1 MHLKDRYKLVIF
13 DCDGT
18 LVDSERISNRLISD
32 MMNELGISMN
42 EKRSLQLF
50 KGTHFGKILEYID
63 SSLQK
68 SLDFDFEKEYRRRC
82 RISFETE
89 LKEIKGASQ
98 FIKNLNIPVCV
109 ASNGPQDKMDSS
121 LNVTG
126 LMNLIGRENVF
137 SAYDIGKFKPDPGLF
152 NYAANKFS
160 VHHADALVIEDTV
173 PGIQAA
179 LAAQMDV
186 WAILHEG
193 INDEILDF
201 EIPVFRDFDEIK
213 I

>member
-1 MHLKDRYKLVIF
+1 MHWKDRYKLVIF

-18 LVDSERISNRLISD
+18 LVDSERISNRLIAD

-42 EKRSLQLF
+42 EEKSLNLF
-50 KGTHFGKILEYID
+50 KGTHFGKILDYID
-63 SSLQK
+63 SSLGK

-89 LKEIKGASQ
+89 LKEIKGARR
-98 FIKNLNIPVCV
+98 FIQNLTVPVCV
-109 ASNGPQDKMDSS
+109 ASNGPQDKMESS

-126 LMNLIGRENVF
+126 LISIIGRENVF

-152 NYAANKFS
+152 IYAANNFS
-160 VHHADALVIEDTV
+160 VQNSEALVIEDTV
-173 PGIQAA
+173 PGIEAA
-179 LAAQMDV
+179 LAARMDV

-201 EIPVFRDFDEIK
+201 RIPVFRDFDEIK